1 MDIEDTK
8 KLRSM
13 RKDLLQY
20 IYDETKYYANFT
32 IRNDQQVRAQL
43 TNKSPPVK
51 DSNDYRRAMQYL
63 VTGGYLSGTMDPNT
77 FTLAQKGND
86 EVENHFPTFNQLP
99 KSESYDDL
107 ILILQN
113 DNLDYSKVAKV
124 EDLEH
129 YMTRLE
135 NQMKII
141 QGDMQELKAESDNEE
156 IKGFLEE
163 LASLNVVSKFI
174 ATMIK
179 YGKNPKFRK
188 EVVEKL
194 KLPGKS
200 ISVLKKPTAKLKE

>member
-1 MDIEDTK
+1 MDIDDTK
-8 KLRSM
+8 NQRLM
-13 RKDLLQY
+13 RKELLQY

-32 IRNDQQVRAQL
+32 IRNDQKQRTQL
-43 TNKSPPVK
+43 SDHIPPVK

-77 FTLAQKGND
+77 FKLAQKGTD
-86 EVENHFPTFNQLP
+86 EVENHFPTFNQLLN
-99 KSESYDDL
+99 SESYDDL
-107 ILILQN
+107 ILILQS
-113 DNLDYSKVAKV
+113 DNIDYSKVAKV

-141 QGDMQELKAESDNEE
+141 QGDLEELKVETKDED
-156 IKGFLEE
+156 IKGFLDD

-188 EVVEKL
+188 EVI
-194 KLPGKS
+194 G
-200 ISVLKKPTAKLKE
+200 AG